1 MYEDLRIFYKDGK
14 TKDYEFR
21 KNALIS
27 LRDKIIEKRDLINI
41 ALYKD
46 LGKSEFESE
55 MSEIAFS
62 LMEINYLIKNL
73 KNLMKKKKVRTS
85 IINFHSKSYTFF
97 EPHGLVLIISPWNYP
112 FNLSIVPL
120 AASIAAGNVSVLK
133 TSSSSPNTSKI
144 IKEIVEEI
152 FEEDFVKIEVGDS
165 GVNEKV
171 MSEKYDFIFFTGG
184 EETGRKIYKKA
195 AEDLT
200 EIALELGGK
209 SPCIV
214 DDNIDFK
221 IAAQRIVWGKFLN
234 CGQTCVS
241 VDYIL
246 VKENSYEYLINEID
260 KSIIKF
266 YGENPMDSKNYGK
279 IINEKEY
286 NRLVNIL
293 IKEKVDIEG
302 NREKL
307 KIAPHI
313 LKANWDSPSMKEEIF
328 GPILPIIKYKN
339 IDRVIEVL
347 NSKKT
352 PLALYIFSKDKNF
365 IKKVSENVKYGG
377 GCVNDTITH
386 LSNSNLP
393 FGGSGE
399 SGFGRYHGKSSFET
413 FSRQKSILDKS
424 YFPEILLRYPSKS
437 NNVSIIKK
445 IMK

>member
-1 MYEDLRIFYKDGK
+1 MYEDLRLFYKDGK
-14 TKDYEFR
+14 TKDYDFR

-73 KNLMKKKKVRTS
+73 KKFMKKKKVRTS

-144 IKEIVEEI
+144 TKEIVEEI
-152 FEEDFVKIEVGDS
+152 FEEDFVKIEVGAS

-184 EETGRKIYKKA
+184 EETGRKVYKKA

-214 DDNIDFK
+214 DSDIDFK

-246 VKENSYEYLINEID
+246 VKEDSYEQLILEIN
-260 KSIIKF
+260 KAIVKF
-266 YGENPMDSKNYGK
+266 YGKNPIDCKNYGK

-302 NREKL
+302 SRESL

>member
-73 KNLMKKKKVRTS
+73 KKFMKKKKVRTS

-152 FEEDFVKIEVGDS
+152 FEEDFVKIEVGAS

-214 DDNIDFK
+214 DDNIDFE

-246 VKENSYEYLINEID
+246 VKEDSYEQLILEIN
-260 KSIIKF
+260 KAIVKF
-266 YGENPMDSKNYGK
+266 YGENPIDCKNYGK

-302 NREKL
+302 SRESL

>member
-1 MYEDLRIFYKDGK
+1 MYEDLRILYKDGK

-286 NRLVNIL
+286 NRLINIL

-413 FSRQKSILDKS
+413 FSRQKSILNKS
-424 YFPEILLRYPSKS
+424 YFPEILLRYPSK
-437 NNVSIIKK
+437 NNNIFIIKK

>member
-73 KNLMKKKKVRTS
+73 KKFMKKKKVRTS

-286 NRLVNIL
+286 NRLINIL